1 MDVINWVAL
10 GGLLVDL
17 VIISIII
24 STSFWGYRRGLVSV
38 MFKVLVFICSIVIM
52 FLLYKPVS
60 KAIIDKTQLDEK
72 IASSIEASLL
82 GTTLADGKLLEA
94 EQTNISDGLVE
105 VINSFVKD
113 ALKRSEANAV
123 HYVSVQLSY
132 FMIRIGSMLLLFFI
146 GRTLLLFVRFA
157 AELISTLPIIRTF
170 NRSGGLVYGI
180 IRGFL
185 TAYLLLAIISVISPM
200 ISNIGLVEAIQ
211 DSHIGSSMYN
221 HNFIL
226 NFIERLLIKG

>member
-1 MDVINWVAL
+1 MEVINWVAL

-17 VIISIII
+17 VIISIIV

-38 MFKVLVFICSIVIM
+38 MFKVLVFICSIIIM

-60 KAIIDKTQLDEK
+60 KAIINKTQLDEK
-72 IASSIEASLL
+72 LATSIEQSLM
-82 GTTLADGKLLEA
+82 GTTLADGKLIEA
-94 EQTNISDGLVE
+94 EQTNISDGLINI
-105 VINSFVKD
+105 INSFVKD
-113 ALKRSEANAV
+113 ALKKSEENAV
-123 HYVSVQLSY
+123 NYVSVQLAY
-132 FMIRIGSMLLLFFI
+132 FMIRVGTMLILFFI
-146 GRTLLLFVRFA
+146 ARTLLLFVRFA

-185 TAYLLLAIISVISPM
+185 TAYAILAIISVLSPV
-200 ISNIGLVEAIQ
+200 ISNLGIVEAIE
-211 DSHIGSSMYN
+211 DSHIGNSMYN

-226 NFIERLLIKG
+226 SIISSILNK